1 MQRVNHARD
10 RAGESRPHYG
20 TMRRYVGGILATVG
34 IFATFFGVENL
45 TGSRAVSLTL
55 LIVGLMSV
63 IFGLKVHGPSR
74 SVSRKHPRASHVLER
89 GENQRHHAVP
99 R

>member
-1 MQRVNHARD
+1 MQHVNHAPN
-10 RAGESRPHYG
+10 RAGEPRRRYG
-20 TMRRYVGGILATVG
+20 NARRYVGGILATAG
-34 IFATFFGVENL
+34 TFATFFGVENL
-45 TGSRAVSLTL
+45 TGVRAVSLTL

>member
-1 MQRVNHARD
+1 
-10 RAGESRPHYG
+10 
-20 TMRRYVGGILATVG
+20 
-34 IFATFFGVENL
+34 L
-45 TGSRAVSLTL
+45 TGVRAVSLTL

-74 SVSRKHPRASHVLER
+74 SVSRKHPRASHVPER